1 VKPRDPARGAQWA
14 AFFAIATLIAAGC
27 GGTAG
32 PGAPTASPATQPS
45 GTAAIADAEPTPV
58 PPTAGPATDESS
70 ATKPSTSGD
79 APAGALPVGRIVF
92 DSDRSGN
99 LDIWLLEASPTEPR
113 QITTDDG
120 TDRVATL
127 APDGSAILFTSDR
140 AGGPDSP
147 TGLRAYG
154 LYIVRLDGSAP
165 QHLLGTRSF
174 NGSPVHSP
182 DMSLIAFHSDAE
194 GIPQVYVIA
203 TGGPADPVALT
214 DDPVQ
219 ANMGDWAPDGAR
231 IVFSSLRDSTG
242 CSTTGAVVTCTQYN
256 REIYVMDADGSNV
269 VRLTDD
275 PAEDGAP
282 AWSPDGSQ
290 IAFQSDRAGGRH
302 IFVMNTDGSDVR
314 QLTFGEPRDGFPSWS
329 PDGEWIAFDR
339 VVTRENI
346 EILVTRLDGSELIN
360 VTDNPARDAFPN
372 WGD

>member
-1 VKPRDPARGAQWA
+1 M
-14 AFFAIATLIAAGC
+14 IATLVAAGC

-32 PGAPTASPATQPS
+32 PGAPMERPATQPP
-45 GTAAIADAEPTPV
+45 GTASSADASPDLATASPTEGRPSPSEPT
-58 PPTAGPATDESS
+58 AN
-70 ATKPSTSGD
+70 GD

-99 LDIWLLEASPTEPR
+99 LDIWLLEVGSTELR

-140 AGGPDSP
+140 AGGADSP

-154 LYIVRLDGSAP
+154 LYIVRRDGSAP
-165 QHLLGTRSF
+165 EHLLGTRSF
-174 NGSPVHSP
+174 NGNPVHSP
-182 DMSLIAFHSDAE
+182 DMSLIAFNSDAE
-194 GIPQVYVIA
+194 GIPQVYVI
-203 TGGPADPVALT
+203 TNDGPADPVALT

-219 ANMGDWAPDGAR
+219 ATMGDWAPDGGR
-231 IVFSSLRDSTG
+231 IAFSSLRDSAG
-242 CSTTGAVVTCTQYN
+242 CSTTGGLVTCTQYN
-256 REIYVMDADGSNV
+256 REIYIMGADGSNV

-302 IFVMNTDGSDVR
+302 IFVMSADGAIVS
-314 QLTFGEPRDGFPSWS
+314 QLTSGEQEDGFPSWS
-329 PDGEWIAFDR
+329 PDGEWISFDR
-339 VVTRENI
+339 RIDRDDI
-346 EILVTRLDGSELIN
+346 EIMVMRPDGSELIN
-360 VTDNPARDAFPN
+360 VTNNPARDAFPA
-372 WGD
+372 WGL